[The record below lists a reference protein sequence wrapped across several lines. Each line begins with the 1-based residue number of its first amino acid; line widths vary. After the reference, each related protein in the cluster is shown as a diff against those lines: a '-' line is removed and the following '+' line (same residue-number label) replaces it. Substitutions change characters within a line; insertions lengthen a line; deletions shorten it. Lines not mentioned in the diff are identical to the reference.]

1 MTLFFVLSQNSL
13 EVYGGQ
19 YHFEKLVFSL
29 DSDTKVL
36 QLHDK
41 FAAIWQQLYDNYIV
55 KTSQIQLILKSKASF
70 TDTRIISIWC
80 RSHCMFDA
88 SVIFEVM
95 TQEQFEDQNQSAKT
109 QIIYSQAP
117 KIGVKVLHVT

>member
-13 EVYGGQ
+13 EVYDHK
-19 YHFEKLVFSL
+19 YFFENLIFSL

-41 FAAIWQQLYDNYIV
+41 FTNIWQQLYDKYINNS
-55 KTSQIQLILKSKASF
+55 SQIILILKPKASF

-80 RSHCMFDA
+80 RSHCMFEQN
-88 SVIFEVM
+88 VTFEVL
-95 TQEQFEDQNQSAKT
+95 TQDQLENKSLNSQSE
-109 QIIYSQAP
+109 IIYSQVP
-117 KIGVKVLHVT
+117 KIGAKPESKC